1 MVGGVWQTRDN
12 GRMTSLQFDLFATD
26 GAARRGRL
34 TFARGTVETPA
45 FMPVGTYG
53 SVKAMTPRDVT
64 EIGAEIIL
72 GNTFHLFLRPGLE
85 IVEKFGGLHKFIGWD
100 RPILTDSGGF
110 QVFSLAHKRKITEE
124 GVTFSSPVD
133 GSKVFLSPEVSMQ
146 IQTTLDSDIAMIFDE
161 CTPYPATEKVAG
173 ESMDLSLRWAA
184 RSRRAFDDLHNPNAL
199 FGIVQGSVYENLRQ
213 RSAAGLVGIGFDGY
227 AIGGLAVGEPEA
239 ERNHALDF
247 TVPLLPAE
255 KPRYLMGVG
264 RPEDI
269 VEAVRRGIDM
279 FDCVMPTRNARNG
292 FLFTAEGT
300 LRIRN
305 AKYATDTGVIEEGC
319 DCYACSNGF
328 SRAYLRHLDRC
339 NEILGSQLATMHNLR
354 YYQRLMAGLRQAI
367 ADRAL
372 EAFVAGFYALRQ
384 ATPGP

>member
-1 MVGGVWQTRDN
+1 
-12 GRMTSLQFDLFATD
+12 MTSLQFDLFATD

-85 IVEKFGGLHKFIGWD
+85 IVEQFGGLHRFIGWD
-100 RPILTDSGGF
+100 KPILTDSGGF

-124 GVTFSSPVD
+124 AVTFASPVD

>member
-1 MVGGVWQTRDN
+1 
-12 GRMTSLQFDLFATD
+12 MTFDLAATD

-34 TFARGTVETPA
+34 TFDRGTVETPA

-53 SVKAMTPRDVT
+53 SVKAMTPRDVIET
-64 EIGAEIIL
+64 GAEIIL

-100 RPILTDSGGF
+100 KPILTDSGGF

-124 GVTFSSPVD
+124 GVTFASPVD

-161 CTPYPATEKVAG
+161 CTPYPATEQVASD
-173 ESMDLSLRWAA
+173 SMELSLRWAE
-184 RSRRAFDDLHNPNAL
+184 RSRRAFDDLQRADSKPPNAL
-199 FGIVQGSVYENLRQ
+199 FGIVQGSVYESLRQ
-213 RSAAGLVGIGFDGY
+213 RSAAGLVQIGFDGY
-227 AIGGLAVGEPEA
+227 AVGGLAVGEPEA
-239 ERNHALDF
+239 ERNQALDF
-247 TVPLLPAE
+247 TVPLLPE
-255 KPRYLMGVG
+255 DKPRYLMGVG

-305 AKYATDTGVIEEGC
+305 AKFATDVRVIEEGC
-319 DCYACSNGF
+319 DCYTCSNGF

-339 NEILGSQLATMHNLR
+339 NEMLGSQLATIHNLR
-354 YYQRLMAGLRQAI
+354 YYQRLMAELREAI
-367 ADRAL
+367 ADHAL
-372 EAFVAGFYALRQ
+372 NAFVVEFYVRRQ
-384 ATPGP
+384 HGVAA